1 LVGEGVGLLA
11 GSGGCLHLG
20 VQRRHGGDEEQ
31 REEERRRVLHC
42 VSVDGGG

>member
-1 LVGEGVGLLA
+1 LG
-11 GSGGCLHLG
+11 HLG
-20 VQRRHGGDEEQ
+20 VQRRHGGDEEK